1 MHPKLLTYIAPA
13 PGRVMRLFKPFIIL
27 LLSIPVSA
35 FGVKLRE
42 IALLDIPGR
51 PGFETLAFAK
61 GFLVMA
67 HNGASTVDIFDP
79 AKRRFVA
86 QISGIVSAR
95 GVAVDDADGRVYIAD
110 AGSNSIDVVNSG
122 NWHVEDRIQLS
133 RAPANLLLV
142 PGTKNIIATNPYAR
156 SLTLVSRQ
164 INREMQIVD
173 IGGDPDL
180 MAYDPIRNAVF
191 VTVEDQNMVV
201 AYPVSL
207 EADAKPL
214 KTIKLNAS
222 EPTGIILE
230 PTSRTLFVAV
240 RYAVLALDADSGAEL
255 SRVPAAAGTD
265 RLWLDSTGSAL
276 YGAASDGTVTTIR
289 VNGRQLAYESEI
301 RTDVRGHSL
310 AFDPERKLIYVPG
323 GREGKSKMVILKQ
336 FGALPVTS
344 EEIKTASAASR

>member
-1 MHPKLLTYIAPA
+1 
-13 PGRVMRLFKPFIIL
+13 MRLLKALVFVVSL
-27 LLSIPVSA
+27 APVFA

-86 QISGIVSAR
+86 QISGIMSAR
-95 GVAVDDADGRVYIAD
+95 GVAVDDASSRVYIAD
-110 AGSNSIDVVNSG
+110 AGNNSIDVVNSN
-122 NWHVEDRIQLS
+122 NWQVEDRIALS
-133 RAPANLLLV
+133 RAPENLLLV
-142 PGTKNIIATNPYAR
+142 PGTTNIIATNPYAR
-156 SLTLVSRQ
+156 SLTLVSHQ

-173 IGGDPDL
+173 VGGDPDL

-191 VTVEDQNMVV
+191 VSLEDQNAVV
-201 AYPVSL
+201 AYPVTL
-207 EADAKPL
+207 ERDAKPL

-222 EPTGIILE
+222 QPTGIILE

-240 RYAVLALDADSGAEL
+240 RYAVLSLDADSGAEI
-255 SRVPAAAGTD
+255 SRVPTAAGTD
-265 RLWLDSTGSAL
+265 RLWLDASGSAL
-276 YGAASDGTVTTIR
+276 YGASSDGTVTTIK

-336 FGALPVTS
+336 FGALPTTS
-344 EEIKTASAASR
+344 DQIKTASAATR